1 MIKRFLGVF
10 VVLALLASVFL
21 MPATT
26 FAEESDY
33 TPDDQE
39 QIPVNPQPEYEEDF
53 HLSDEQIGLMSQ
65 NCPSIKTQLRRV
77 QRADAKSRVHL
88 GAQFEVISTN
98 LMLNLNLRLVKN
110 SLATAELADL
120 VANGPITIQLSMYG
134 GFEQVGPLGTTL
146 TSEDA
151 QTTTEA
157 GDIVLYSGNQIVV
170 FYGSNSWAYTKL
182 GHITDQSA
190 EDMARLLGNGDVSI
204 TISAG

>member
-1 MIKRFLGVF
+1 MTKRFLGVF
-10 VVLALLASVFL
+10 AVLALLASVFL
-21 MPATT
+21 MSATT

-53 HLSDEQIGLMSQ
+53 HLSDEQIGLISQ

-110 SLATAELADL
+110 SLATAELADQQTKFSNERDVFKNDYISYSQSL
-120 VANGPITIQLSMYG
+120 DDLIKADCQKNPE
-134 GFEQVGPLGTTL
+134 GFYDQL
-146 TSEDA
+146 TSVREKRAKVQSDVYRLNSMIKQHRDA
-151 QTTTEA
+151 
-157 GDIVLYSGNQIVV
+157 VV
-170 FYGSNSWAYTKL
+170 ELKESL
-182 GHITDQSA
+182 
-190 EDMARLLGNGDVSI
+190 
-204 TISAG
+204 